1 MRDFVY
7 YSKTGVTAGNLIKDD
22 LMKAGRMDIAC
33 QFIIQ
38 SFFVSR
44 EMRNDTKVHLILMG
58 PPDSPKHLEL
68 FPGKNLGGI
77 EEDIDISKKDVAG
90 LIKRMLYKYKKGE
103 KIEVGSGYSVE
114 KKSFVKLMEEFNEA
128 GKEIYIL
135 DKRGEDIRDVEMGED
150 VVFVVGDHDG
160 VPKDEMKWAKHVPM
174 KKIKVSPKM
183 LFASQV
189 VTLVHNEIDRRD
201 E

>member
-1 MRDFVY
+1 MREFIY
-7 YSKTGVTAGNLIKDD
+7 YSADGVTAGNLIKDN
-22 LMKAGRMDIAC
+22 LMQAGRIDIAC

-38 SFFVSR
+38 AFFVSR
-44 EMRNDTKVHLILMG
+44 EMRKDTKVHLILNG
-58 PPDSPKHLEL
+58 PPDSPKHLEI

-77 EEDIDISKKDVAG
+77 ENKIDISKKDVAG

-103 KIEVGSGYSVE
+103 KVEVAPGYNVE
-114 KKSFVKLMEEFNEA
+114 KKSFVKLLEELHGE

-135 DKRGEDIRDVEMGED
+135 DKRGDDIREIKISKNP
-150 VVFVVGDHDG
+150 VFIVGDHEG
-160 VPKDEMKWAKHVPM
+160 IPKNEMKWAKHIPM
-174 KKIKVSPKM
+174 KKISVSPHM

-189 VTLVHNEIDRRD
+189 VTLIHNEVDRQ

>member
-1 MRDFVY
+1 MREFVY
-7 YSKTGVTAGNLIKDD
+7 YSKTGVTAGSLIGDN
-22 LMKAGRMDIAC
+22 LMKAGRIDIAC

-44 EMRNDTKVHLILMG
+44 AMRKDTKVHLVLMG

-68 FPGKNLGGI
+68 FPGKTLGGI
-77 EEDIDISKKDVAG
+77 ENEIDISKKDVAG

-103 KIEVGSGYSVE
+103 KTEVGEGYSVE
-114 KKSFVKLMEEFNEA
+114 KKSFTKLMEEFAEE

-135 DKRGEDIRDVEMGED
+135 DKRGDDIRDVKIGKD
-150 VVFVVGDHDG
+150 AVFVVGDHDG
-160 VPKDEMKWAKHVPM
+160 VPKNEMKWVKHVPM
-174 KKIKVSPKM
+174 RKISVSPHM

-189 VTLVHNEIDRRD
+189 VTLIHNEIDRK